1 MMKKI
6 RIGVIG
12 LGDISH
18 VYLTTLNHFADV
30 VSLEACAA
38 RSLEKAQKKAAQ
50 YGIRKAYSSPEE
62 LIADPE
68 IDLIL
73 NLTTPDVHAKFNR
86 MALEAGKHV
95 YSEKPLAATFAE
107 AKEIMQLAQER
118 GLMVGCAPDTFL
130 GARLQTVRELI
141 EAGAIGEITGATAFC
156 AYHGVETFHPN
167 PSFYYQPGA
176 GPLKDIGP
184 YYLTALLSLLGP
196 VHRCCAMSKRT
207 YDTRTITSQPLLGQ
221 VIPVNVDTYTT
232 GLMEFDSGALA
243 TVLFSFDIWDSELPR
258 IELYGTKGT
267 ICIRDIDPLS
277 GPNIFGGEIWL
288 RTAQEY
294 RWISNPRKPEEME
307 REWIKVPVTRPFDSS
322 SHQDNSRG
330 IGLVDL
336 VLGMQ
341 EGREPRASGRMAL
354 HSLEVM
360 EGMFASAESGQFYLT
375 HTTFD
380 VPPLLP
386 EQFGAE

>member
-1 MMKKI
+1 MEKM
-6 RIGVIG
+6 RVGVIG
-12 LGDISH
+12 LGDICH
-18 VYLTTLNHFADV
+18 VYLTTLNRFSDV
-30 VSLEACAA
+30 VILEACAA
-38 RSLEKAQKKAAQ
+38 RSLKKAKKKAEQ
-50 YGIRKAYSSPEE
+50 YGIRKAYGSPEG

-68 IDLIL
+68 VDLVL

-107 AKEIMQLAQER
+107 AEEIMQLAQEK
-118 GLMVGCAPDTFL
+118 GLTVGCAPDTFL
-130 GARLQTVRELI
+130 GARFQTVRELLDQ
-141 EAGAIGEITGATAFC
+141 GAIGEITGATAFC
-156 AYHGVETFHPN
+156 AYHGGETFHPN
-167 PSFYYQPGA
+167 PAFFYQPGA
-176 GPLKDIGP
+176 GPLKDMGP
-184 YYLTALLSLLGP
+184 YYMTALLSLLGP

-207 YDTRTITSQPLLGQ
+207 YPTRTITSQPLYGQ
-221 VIPVNVDTYTT
+221 EIPVNVDTYTT
-232 GLMEFDSGALA
+232 GLMKFDSGALA

-277 GPNIFGGEIWL
+277 GPNLFGGEIWM
-288 RTAQEY
+288 RTEQEY
-294 RWISNPRKPEEME
+294 RWNSNPRKPGETA
-307 REWIKVPVTRPFDSS
+307 REWINVPITRPFAST
-322 SHQDNSRG
+322 SHQDNGRG

-360 EGMFASAESGQFYLT
+360 EGMFESAESGQFYLP
-375 HTTFD
+375 HTTFE
-380 VPPLLP
+380 VPALLP